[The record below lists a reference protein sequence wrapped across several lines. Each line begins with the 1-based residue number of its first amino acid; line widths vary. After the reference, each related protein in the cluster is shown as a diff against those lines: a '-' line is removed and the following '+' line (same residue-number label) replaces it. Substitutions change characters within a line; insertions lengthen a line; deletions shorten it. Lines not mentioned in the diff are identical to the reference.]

1 MIGLVQRVT
10 RAQVVVDEEV
20 IGAIEQGMLVLIGVE
35 REDTLQHAD
44 RLLTRLLNYRI
55 FADAQDKMNLNLQS
69 IAGGLLLVPQFT
81 LAADT
86 RKGLRPSFTPAAP
99 PALGEELFSYLCEQA
114 RQRYSKVATGQFGAN
129 MQVSLVNDGPVTFW
143 LHS

>member
-10 RAQVVVDEEV
+10 SAQVVVDEHV
-20 IGAIEQGMLVLIGVE
+20 IGAIKQGMLVLIGVE
-35 REDTLQHAD
+35 REDTPQQAE

-55 FADAQDKMNLNLQS
+55 FADAEDKMNLNLQT

-86 RKGLRPSFTPAAP
+86 RKGLRPSFTSAAP
-99 PALGEELFSYLCEQA
+99 PALGEELFDYLCKQA
-114 RQRYSKVATGQFGAN
+114 YLING
-129 MQVSLVNDGPVTFW
+129 
-143 LHS
+143 